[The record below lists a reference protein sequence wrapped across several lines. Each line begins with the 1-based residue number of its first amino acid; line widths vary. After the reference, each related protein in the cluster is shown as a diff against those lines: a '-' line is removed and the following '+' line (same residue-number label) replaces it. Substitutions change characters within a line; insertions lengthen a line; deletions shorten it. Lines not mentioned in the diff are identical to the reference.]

1 MVIIS
6 PLIPVAPIEIM
17 PCRSCIALRLKMIGS
32 SNWKRNE
39 KNTKD
44 LRYLRIS
51 YRPLPKN
58 FQIHQPYATIRGS
71 PPRSAIFAAGLRM
84 DLCLENWAL
93 KISQI
98 WTVSHFK
105 IKFKMNKFAV
115 AVLDQVASTRKHAEM
130 LKAFSGLAERVI
142 HLTISDPPLSIT
154 MAAFLTVWFP
164 NYIPIRP

>member
-71 PPRSAIFAAGLRM
+71 PPAVPYLLPGFEWIF
-84 DLCLENWAL
+84 AL
-93 KISQI
+93 KIGLS
-98 WTVSHFK
+98 
-105 IKFKMNKFAV
+105 KFPKFG
-115 AVLDQVASTRKHAEM
+115 R
-130 LKAFSGLAERVI
+130 
-142 HLTISDPPLSIT
+142 
-154 MAAFLTVWFP
+154 FL
-164 NYIPIRP
+164 ILR

>member
-1 MVIIS
+1 MLNYQRV
-6 PLIPVAPIEIM
+6 PEHFLQAFTQ
-17 PCRSCIALRLKMIGS
+17 KS
-32 SNWKRNE
+32 S
-39 KNTKD
+39 D
-44 LRYLRIS
+44 S
-51 YRPLPKN
+51 
-58 FQIHQPYATIRGS
+58 PYATIRGS
-71 PPRSAIFAAGLRM
+71 PSAIFAAGLRM

-98 WTVSHFK
+98 WMVSHCN
-105 IKFKMNKFAV
+105 IKFKKNKFAV

-164 NYIPIRP
+164 